1 MSRRVLA
8 WFLSVP
14 LIVAGVE
21 GGHWLA
27 YRIVYPDPY
36 VRAQAL
42 NDSGH
47 SYLSYL
53 PLFFAIVGAVA
64 LCAFGWRV
72 FRRGAADLGTA
83 QVSLLPFLCV
93 SPLAFALQECIERLF
108 VGGWPFAAA
117 LAPTF
122 MPGLLFQLPFALV
135 AFLLARWLLRA
146 ADRLRVFLCGRGAL
160 PAPLLQRVR
169 VRAFPAVDLS
179 RRAALA
185 GGVGER
191 GPPWPFAAASGVS

>member
-1 MSRRVLA
+1 MSRRVVA

-27 YRIVYPDPY
+27 YRVVYPDPY
-36 VRAQAL
+36 LRAQAL
-42 NDSGH
+42 ADSGH
-47 SYLSYL
+47 HYLSYA
-53 PLFFAIVGAVA
+53 PLFFALLGAVA
-64 LCAFGWRV
+64 LCAFGLRV
-72 FRRGAADLGTA
+72 FRRGTPELETA
-83 QVSLLPFLCV
+83 RVSLLPFLLV

-108 VGGWPFAAA
+108 VGGWPFAAV

-122 MPGLLFQLPFALV
+122 MPGLLFQLPFALG
-135 AFLLARWLLRA
+135 AFLLARWLLGV
-146 ADRLRVFLCGRGAL
+146 ADRLRVLVLGQSAL
-160 PAPLLQRVR
+160 RVP
-169 VRAFPAVDLS
+169 VFPSPRTLAVPVVDLP

-191 GPPWPFAAASGVS
+191 GPPRALVAAPAPC

>member
-36 VRAQAL
+36 LRAQAL
-42 NDSGH
+42 ADSGH
-47 SYLSYL
+47 HYLSYA
-53 PLFFAIVGAVA
+53 PLFFAVVGAVA
-64 LCAFGWRV
+64 LCAFGLRV
-72 FRRGAADLGTA
+72 FRRGSPEPGTA
-83 QVSLLPFLCV
+83 QVSLLPFLLV

-108 VGGWPFAAA
+108 VGGWPFAAVF
-117 LAPTF
+117 APTF

-146 ADRLRVFLCGRGAL
+146 ADRLRVLVLGESSMPVSVPL
-160 PAPLLQRVR
+160 PVEAH
-169 VRAFPAVDLS
+169 AFPAVDLP
-179 RRAALA
+179 RRGALD

-191 GPPWPFAAASGVS
+191 GPPWLFAAAPAVC

>member
-27 YRIVYPDPY
+27 YRVVYPDPY
-36 VRAQAL
+36 LRAQAL
-42 NDSGH
+42 TDSGH
-47 SYLSYL
+47 RYLSYA
-53 PLFFAIVGAVA
+53 PVFFAIVGAVA
-64 LCAFGWRV
+64 LCAFGLRV

-83 QVSLLPFLCV
+83 QVSLLPFVFV

-108 VGGWPFAAA
+108 VGGWPFGAV

-146 ADRLRVFLCGRGAL
+146 ADRLRVLVLGRSTLPSPLFRPLGA
-160 PAPLLQRVR
+160 
-169 VRAFPAVDLS
+169 RAFPAVDLQ

-191 GPPWPFAAASGVS
+191 GPPWVCVAAPAVC